1 MDYPK
6 EQTIVSLFES
16 QVAKTPDHIALVF
29 EDRELTYEQLNEKSN
44 QLALE
49 IRKQYENRTGEDLQA
64 DTLIALCLDRSLE
77 MVIGILAVLKAGGAY
92 VPIDP

>member
-1 MDYPK
+1 PYLSHSLLDTSSYQTMVYDWNATDMNYPK

-29 EDRELTYEQLNEKSN
+29 EDSELTYKQLNEKSN

-49 IRKQYENRTGEDLQA
+49 IRKQYEDRT
-64 DTLIALCLDRSLE
+64 
-77 MVIGILAVLKAGGAY
+77 
-92 VPIDP
+92 